1 MTVEFLCQNAVMDD
15 ERSTTAWIET
25 IPDDQWAEGRSGQLA
40 ELYAQVV
47 DREHGRVDHIM
58 AIHSLNPRGLA
69 AHHQLYESAMAGTP
83 SLRKVDREMIALVVS
98 QENECHY

>member
-1 MTVEFLCQNAVMDD
+1 MDSD
-15 ERSTTAWIET
+15 RTETPWIET
-25 IPDDQWAEGRSGQLA
+25 VPDREWRAEPSSELA
-40 ELYAQVV
+40 QLYAQVV
-47 DREHGRVDHIM
+47 DDEHGRVDHIM

-98 QENECHY
+98 LENECHY